1 MRLEDPLFT
10 SEIRARAALEKAR
23 WPDGPVCP
31 HCNAAERIA
40 RIDGQSH
47 RDGLLYCNQCKRQ
60 FTVRVGTVLP
70 PDSRGR
76 LTTVGTVFQGSK
88 IALTKWLLAI
98 HLLATRAQL
107 SVSELQRLLGVTYK
121 TAWLMAR
128 RLRKGTGEAYLDD
141 AVLAEASR
149 AVAAAAPREDRGKR
163 QAEQPAVH

>member
-60 FTVRVGTVLP
+60 FTV
-70 PDSRGR
+70 
-76 LTTVGTVFQGSK
+76 TVGTVFQGSK

-98 HLLATRAQL
+98 HLMATRAQL
-107 SVSELQRLLGVTYK
+107 SVSEMQRLLGVTYK

-128 RLRKGTGEAYLDD
+128 RLRKGNGEAYLD
-141 AVLAEASR
+141 AAALAEAARVVS
-149 AVAAAAPREDRGKR
+149 AAAPREERGKR
-163 QAEQPAVH
+163 PPEQPVVH

>member
-23 WPDGPVCP
+23 WPEGPVCP
-31 HCNAAERIA
+31 HCSAAERIA

-60 FTVRVGTVLP
+60 FTV
-70 PDSRGR
+70 
-76 LTTVGTVFQGSK
+76 TVGTVFQGSK
-88 IALTKWLLAI
+88 IALTKWVLAI
-98 HLLATRAQL
+98 HLLATRSEL

-128 RLRKGTGEAYLDD
+128 RLRKGTGEAYLD
-141 AVLAEASR
+141 AEALAEAAR
-149 AVAAAAPREDRGKR
+149 AVATAPREERSKR
-163 QAEQPAVH
+163 QPEQQIAH

>member
-23 WPDGPVCP
+23 WPGGPVCP
-31 HCNAAERIA
+31 HCSAEERIA

-47 RDGLLYCNQCKRQ
+47 RDGLLYCNSCKRQ
-60 FTVRVGTVLP
+60 FTV
-70 PDSRGR
+70 
-76 LTTVGTVFQGSK
+76 TVGTVFQGSK
-88 IALTKWLLAI
+88 IPLTKWLLAI
-98 HLLATRAQL
+98 HLLATRTQL

-149 AVAAAAPREDRGKR
+149 LVASNAPREERGKR
-163 QAEQPAVH
+163 QADEQPIAH

>member
-23 WPDGPVCP
+23 WPGGPVCP

-60 FTVRVGTVLP
+60 FTV
-70 PDSRGR
+70 
-76 LTTVGTVFQGSK
+76 TVGTVFQGSK

>member
-60 FTVRVGTVLP
+60 FTV
-70 PDSRGR
+70 
-76 LTTVGTVFQGSK
+76 TVGTVFQGSK
-88 IALTKWLLAI
+88 IQLTKWLLAI

-141 AVLAEASR
+141 AALAEASR
-149 AVAAAAPREDRGKR
+149 AVAAAAPREERSKR

>member
-10 SEIRARAALEKAR
+10 SEIRARAALELAR

-31 HCNAAERIA
+31 HCTAAERIA

-60 FTVRVGTVLP
+60 FTV
-70 PDSRGR
+70 
-76 LTTVGTVFQGSK
+76 TVGTVFQGSK
-88 IALTKWLLAI
+88 IALTKWVLAI
-98 HLLATRAQL
+98 HLLATRSQL

-128 RLRKGTGEAYLDD
+128 RLRKGTGKSYLD
-141 AVLAEASR
+141 AEALAEAAR
-149 AVAAAAPREDRGKR
+149 VVASAAPREERTKR
-163 QAEQPAVH
+163 QAEQPVAH

>member
-10 SEIRARAALEKAR
+10 SETRARAALEMAR

-31 HCNAAERIA
+31 HCAAAERIA

-60 FTVRVGTVLP
+60 FTV
-70 PDSRGR
+70 
-76 LTTVGTVFQGSK
+76 TVGTVFQGSK

-98 HLLATRAQL
+98 HLMATRAEL

-121 TAWLMAR
+121 TAWLMTR
-128 RLRKGTGEAYLDD
+128 RLRKGTGEAYLD
-141 AVLAEASR
+141 AEALAAAAR
-149 AVAAAAPREDRGKR
+149 AVSAAAPRDERGKR
-163 QAEQPAVH
+163 PAEQQIAH